1 MEFNASSTTQW
12 YSSYN
17 LYTSASVASGV
28 TSFSAGTTG
37 FSPST
42 ATTGAV
48 TLSGT
53 LNVAN
58 GGTGVTTSTGTGNN
72 VLSNSPTLVTPV
84 LGTPSSGTL
93 TSCTGLPLSTGVTG
107 TLPVANGGTGVTTST
122 GSGNVVLSTS
132 PTLTTPALGTPSSG
146 TLTSCTGL
154 PLSTGVTGTLPLG
167 NGGTGITTSS
177 NGVTVNDLIF
187 IIDGSGSAITAGSKG
202 YLEVPF
208 ACTISQWTLL
218 ADVSGSIT
226 IGIAKAAYS
235 GFPTTTSIVAS
246 AAPALSSAQK
256 AQSSSLTG
264 WTTTITAGDIIEFS
278 ASSITSVTRITIAL
292 KVTRT

>member
-1 MEFNASSTTQW
+1 MALAVKDRVQETTTTTGTGTITLAGAVSGFQSFSVIGNANTTYYAIVHQTLAEWEVGIGTYTSSGTTLSRDTILASSN
-12 YSSYN
+12 SG
-17 LYTSASVASGV
+17 SAVN
-28 TSFSAGTTG
+28 FSAG
-37 FSPST
+37 SK
-42 ATTGAV
+42 
-48 TLSGT
+48 
-53 LNVAN
+53 NVF
-58 GGTGVTTSTGTGNN
+58 
-72 VLSNSPTLVTPV
+72 
-84 LGTPSSGTL
+84 
-93 TSCTGLPLSTGVTG
+93 CTYPAGKSIYLD
-107 TLPVANGGTGVTTST
+107 A
-122 GSGNVVLSTS
+122 SGNSI
-132 PTLTTPALGTPSSG
+132 ALGTIASG
-146 TLTSCTGL
+146 TTLTNATGL